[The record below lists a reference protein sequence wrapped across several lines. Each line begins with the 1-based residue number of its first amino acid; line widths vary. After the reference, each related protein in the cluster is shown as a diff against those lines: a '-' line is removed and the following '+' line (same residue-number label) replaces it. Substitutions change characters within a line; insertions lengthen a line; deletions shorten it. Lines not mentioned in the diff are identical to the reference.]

1 MLWRPPRHSSFGLT
15 PEGIFSMPN
24 RRAQLPA
31 KLVFARFAMR
41 GPIFCYC
48 KIVRGKIVHCALHD
62 NATYLVGVCEHI
74 YALLRELKIHDPAQK
89 ARIDQVV
96 LPFIERTINF
106 AMKEQKDGFG
116 NQYRVGPPTKKV
128 PPKGE

>member
-1 MLWRPPRHSSFGLT
+1 
-15 PEGIFSMPN
+15 
-24 RRAQLPA
+24 
-31 KLVFARFAMR
+31 MR

-48 KIVRGKIVHCALHD
+48 KIVGGKIVHCALHD

-74 YALLRELKIHDPAQK
+74 HALLRELDIRDAAEK

-116 NQYRVGPPTKKV
+116 NQYIAFGRRQKKCRRRADSTAGI
-128 PPKGE
+128 KT

>member
-1 MLWRPPRHSSFGLT
+1 
-15 PEGIFSMPN
+15 
-24 RRAQLPA
+24 
-31 KLVFARFAMR
+31 MR

-48 KIVRGKIVHCALHD
+48 KIVGGKIVHCALHD

-74 YALLRELKIHDPAQK
+74 HALLRELDIRDAAEK

-116 NQYRVGPPTKKV
+116 NQLSRLAADKKSAAD
-128 PPKGE
+128 GRIARRA